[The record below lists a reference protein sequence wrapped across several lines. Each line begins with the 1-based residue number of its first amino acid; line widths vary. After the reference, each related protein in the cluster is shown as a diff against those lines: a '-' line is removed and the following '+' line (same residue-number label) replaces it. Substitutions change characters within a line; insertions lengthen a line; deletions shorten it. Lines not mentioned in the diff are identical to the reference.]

1 MTALRVFLLCCTL
14 CLSCD
19 AFVVKQGP
27 LVVNRGS
34 FGALKVAVPRSAMA
48 LSSVRDRA
56 VTILG
61 TVAVA
66 GKKVFMALPLPL
78 KLIAFILSTLFTLV
92 FLEDTFDGLV
102 KLASLLRGGS
112 KRTEE
117 APLVQKPY
125 TPTKT
130 SVPVRF
136 LQTGVDNVEYGAE
149 VGARLSQV
157 AEDAAVPISYDC
169 REGKCGTC
177 SVKVGSRW
185 IKTCVS
191 TVPAPVLPGEVMEI
205 IIPKAAIKSSKFFS
219 PRSFL
224 DGVWNNA
231 LGIVGFVGK
240 MTAADKQYQARI
252 AREKALAEKVRLA
265 KLAKGGN
272 S

>member
-1 MTALRVFLLCCTL
+1 MGPPPSSAAAL
-14 CLSCD
+14 
-19 AFVVKQGP
+19 P
-27 LVVNRGS
+27 
-34 FGALKVAVPRSAMA
+34 
-48 LSSVRDRA
+48 SVRDKA

-61 TVAVA
+61 TVAGA
-66 GKKVFMALPLPL
+66 AKKTFMVLPLPL
-78 KLIAFILSTLFTLV
+78 KLIAFILTTLFTLV
-92 FLEDTFDGLV
+92 FIEDTYDSLV
-102 KLASLLRGGS
+102 KLAKMLRGGN
-112 KRTEE
+112 KKAEE

-125 TPTKT
+125 IPTKT

-169 REGKCGTC
+169 RQGKCGTC
-177 SVKVGSRW
+177 SVKVGSKW

-191 TVPAPVLPGEVMEI
+191 TVPAPLVPGEVMEI
-205 IIPKAAIKSSKFFS
+205 IVPKAAIKSSKFFS

-240 MTAADKQYQARI
+240 MTAADKQYQGRI
-252 AREKALAEKVRLA
+252 AREQALAEKVRLA
-265 KLAKGGN
+265 KLAKGN